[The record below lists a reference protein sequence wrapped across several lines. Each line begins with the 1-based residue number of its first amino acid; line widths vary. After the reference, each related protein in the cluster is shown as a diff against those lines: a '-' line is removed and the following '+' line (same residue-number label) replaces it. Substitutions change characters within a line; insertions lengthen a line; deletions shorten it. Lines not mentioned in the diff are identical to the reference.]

1 MEDYEMADVANTT
14 EKDLQTAITELI
26 LDLKGAGTA
35 EALSEKIGVPRNR
48 LTLIFKAYRDQ
59 MAGVQSK
66 QRPPQWSLNTLETVA
81 ARLGI
86 KVSDIILAAEKI
98 LAGLPAWY
106 YQRISKNTQPHSKDR
121 LVNILLEAIG
131 CRTYNDADSLKVKGQ
146 RKSLKHCPE
155 NWISEELVQNIKA
168 YADIVLKT
176 DAWKP
181 FLLKY
186 IKEKI
191 TDEEA
196 YYNLKELTNEIL
208 FIKEEYH
215 IKNKKNV
222 QDSDQLNQYLSAIK
236 GLGARVSKD
245 VFIEEAW
252 QERKIPSISSR
263 KTSMSA
269 SSEQSSLEPSDSS
282 VEPRTDKENK

>member
-1 MEDYEMADVANTT
+1 MADVANTT

-131 CRTYNDADSLKVKGQ
+131 CRTYNDADPLKVKGQ

-196 YYNLKELTNEIL
+196 YYKLKKMTNKNKEVS
-208 FIKEEYH
+208 IKEEVH
-215 IKNKKNV
+215 ISNKKSV
-222 QDSDQLNQYLSAIK
+222 LDSDQLNQYLSALI
-236 GLGARVSKD
+236 GLGEQVSKD
-245 VFIEEAW
+245 DYHMDICMG
-252 QERKIPSISSR
+252 RKMPSISSR
-263 KTSMSA
+263 RTSLSA

-282 VEPRTDKENK
+282 VEPCADKENK